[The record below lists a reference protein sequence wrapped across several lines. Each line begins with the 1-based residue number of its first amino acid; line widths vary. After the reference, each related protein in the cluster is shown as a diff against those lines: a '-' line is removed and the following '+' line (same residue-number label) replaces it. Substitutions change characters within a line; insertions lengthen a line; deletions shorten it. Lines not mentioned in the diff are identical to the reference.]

1 MTDRAGHGWKLSQK
15 VCRLPC
21 LEEQLLVLLEGET
34 NFWDTPRFF
43 SSLIMSN
50 RSGGLGAVKMPS
62 EDTGAESM
70 EVSSRQMV
78 QLLSSMF

>member
-1 MTDRAGHGWKLSQK
+1 M
-15 VCRLPC
+15 
-21 LEEQLLVLLEGET
+21 LLEGET

-50 RSGGLGAVKMPS
+50 GSRGLGAVKMPS

-70 EVSSRQMV
+70 EVPSRQV
-78 QLLSSMF
+78 AQLLSSMF